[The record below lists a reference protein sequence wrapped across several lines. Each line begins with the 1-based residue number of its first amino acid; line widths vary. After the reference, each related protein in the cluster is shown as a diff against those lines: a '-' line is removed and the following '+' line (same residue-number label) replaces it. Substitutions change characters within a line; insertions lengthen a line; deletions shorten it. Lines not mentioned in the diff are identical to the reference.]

1 MDPRALH
8 SEHLLAAGVFVASTL
23 VLALQ
28 LINPSPVV
36 VSVGERGTEVAELG
50 GYYRYR
56 DVGVVTVAA
65 CLLGMSGTYLFMS
78 DTDGATEHQ
87 PTTTDVDGG
96 GPGRPAP
103 DGKGRLPDTMDDP
116 VTASESG
123 FPDDAPDLDAPT
135 PSGEL
140 LEARRKEWEENADRL
155 ANNEE
160 EIYEVLL
167 DADGVLPQSDIVDE
181 TDLSKATVS
190 RKLDSLE
197 TKNLVERRRH
207 GMGNVVLLR

>member
-36 VSVGERGTEVAELG
+36 VSVGKSGTEVAELG

-56 DVGVVTVAA
+56 DVGIATVAA
-65 CLLGMSGTYLFMS
+65 CLLGVSGTYLLMS
-78 DTDGATEHQ
+78 DVEESGESRATATDA
-87 PTTTDVDGG
+87 DGG
-96 GPGRPAP
+96 GSIRPAT
-103 DGKGRLPDTMDDP
+103 DGNGMQAGGTDEP
-116 VTASESG
+116 VVASESG
-123 FPDDAPDLDAPT
+123 FPDDAPDLDAPS

-140 LEARRKEWEENADRL
+140 LAARRKEWEENADRL
-155 ANNEE
+155 ANNEA

-167 DADGVLPQSDIVDE
+167 DADGVLPQSEIVDE